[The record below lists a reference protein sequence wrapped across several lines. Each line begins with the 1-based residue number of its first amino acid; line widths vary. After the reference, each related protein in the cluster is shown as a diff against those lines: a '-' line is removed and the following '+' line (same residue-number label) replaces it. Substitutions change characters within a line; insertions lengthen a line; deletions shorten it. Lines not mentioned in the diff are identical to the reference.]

1 MTHTHQAIVELH
13 YHHSGSPG
21 TSVYEYPVTSLSD
34 LTQGFLKRFGNEH
47 FSNKLERQRR
57 DVKRYTWEA
66 ESVYDWVT
74 NVGRYTD
81 FTITIIYRDY
91 DASYFDAKVIR
102 WPASESNTDI
112 PYSEFRNY
120 RNQNLVA

>member
-13 YHHSGSPG
+13 YHHNGFPE
-21 TSVYEYPVTSLSD
+21 TSVYEYPVTTLSD

-66 ESVYDWVT
+66 ENVYDWVT

-81 FTITIIYRDY
+81 FTINIIYRDY
-91 DASYFDAKVIR
+91 DAPRIDAKVIR

-120 RNQNLVA
+120 RSQNLVA